1 MRVTDG
7 VANVIQQLSLGP
19 QNTPVH
25 INTQRLVISVVPL
38 CRHMLLYYQV
48 EREQYASRL
57 MDSSFHAEY
66 CGFY

>member
-7 VANVIQQLSLGP
+7 VANVIQQLSLGL
-19 QNTPVH
+19 QNMLEH
-25 INTQRLVISVVPL
+25 INTQRLVISSVPL
-38 CRHMLLYYQV
+38 CRHMLLYNQV
-48 EREQYASRL
+48 EREQYVSRL